1 MARLRLLSSNKSSIP
16 HLSTDSFRL
25 RRKFFL
31 AFTSLVLGLTAS
43 LLLVVENRQNAL
55 IVREMEKRGMTI
67 ATHLAAVSTNDLL
80 TYNFVA
86 LEQAVEHVQQSEED
100 VRYVI
105 VLDRDGRV
113 AAYSRHDDKVGTFLP
128 GEVHQRAA
136 HTMVPLI
143 QQIREQPNQAAH
155 YDIAVPVL
163 IRERQE
169 QSEKWGTVRV
179 GLSMTAMSAE
189 IAQTRWRVLLLGVIG
204 VLSSTGVAAFLAR
217 RIAAPLATLVEGT
230 IAVARGELSHTIPI
244 QTRDEIAVLATNFN
258 HMTRELLKH
267 RTALEQSNC
276 QLDQRVRELS
286 LLTNYNEN
294 ILKSMTSGLLT
305 LDIDGHIATFNAT
318 AEAITGLR
326 SAAVRGQSYQ
336 QVFAHQAQC
345 LQILETSRHHHTPL
359 TAPRLDFHRQ
369 DGQYVPLALRTAMLE
384 DNAGQ
389 VVGLLVIFEDL
400 SSIQTLERQLRRADR
415 LAALGHMAAGVAHEI
430 KNPLAAIRTFVQL
443 VHRKHHE
450 SRFLEKFDRVV
461 PHELNRINFI
471 VEDMLELARPARLHC
486 VLVSLPAL
494 LQRVLDVYAERM
506 QQQHII
512 LKTDFAAAL
521 PPLMADTELLY
532 RSFTNIVLNALEAMP
547 AQGELTIGCRPVP
560 KPLVDFAMPA
570 RQDVPAVSPN
580 VVSLAD
586 DLYATDVEIRF
597 QDTGVG
603 IPADQLD
610 AVFTPFWTTKPKGT
624 GLGLALTHKII
635 EEHRGSIHVAS
646 EVGHGTVITVR
657 LPAIGDA
664 SPPA

>member
-1 MARLRLLSSNKSSIP
+1 MAHLRLLGSNKPSIFHFP
-16 HLSTDSFRL
+16 MDSFRL

-43 LLLVVENRQNAL
+43 LLLVVENRQSAS

-67 ATHLAAVSTNDLL
+67 ATHLAAVSTRDLL

-113 AAYSRHDDKVGTFLP
+113 AAYSQNDDKVGTFLP

-136 HTMVPLI
+136 HTMIPLI
-143 QQIREQPNQAAH
+143 QQIREQPHQAAH

-163 IRERQE
+163 IRDRQG
-169 QSEKWGTVRV
+169 QSEKWGTVCV
-179 GLSMTAMSAE
+179 GLSMAAMSAE

-230 IAVARGELSHTIPI
+230 MAVARGELSHTIPVH
-244 QTRDEIAVLATNFN
+244 TRDEIAVLATNFN

-267 RTALEQSNC
+267 RTALEQTNC
-276 QLDQRVRELS
+276 QLDQRVHELS

-305 LDIDGHIATFNAT
+305 LDIDGRIATFNAM
-318 AEAITGLR
+318 AETITGLR
-326 SAAVRGQSYQ
+326 SEAVRGHSYH
-336 QVFAHQAQC
+336 QVFADQAQC
-345 LQILETSRHHHTPL
+345 LQILETSRRHHTPL
-359 TAPRLDFHRQ
+359 TVPRLDFHRQ
-369 DGQYVPLALRTAMLE
+369 DGQHVPLALRTAMLQ
-384 DNAGQ
+384 DNEGH
-389 VVGLLVIFEDL
+389 VVGLLVICEDL
-400 SSIQTLERQLRRADR
+400 SPMQTLEQQLRRADR

-443 VHRKHHE
+443 VSRKHLD

-461 PHELNRINFI
+461 PLELDRINFI
-471 VEDMLELARPARLHC
+471 IEDMLELARPARLHC
-486 VLVSLPAL
+486 VRVSLLAL
-494 LQRVLDVYAERM
+494 LQRVLDVHAERM
-506 QQQHII
+506 QQQHITPKI
-512 LKTDFAAAL
+512 DCVAAL
-521 PPLMADTELLY
+521 PPLMADAELLY
-532 RSFTNIVLNALEAMP
+532 RSFTNIVLNAIEAMP
-547 AQGELTIGCRPVP
+547 TQGELTIVCRPVP
-560 KPLVDFAMPA
+560 KSLGDLAMPA
-570 RQDVPAVSPN
+570 RQDVPAVSPH

-586 DLYATDVEIRF
+586 DLYATDVEILF

-635 EEHRGSIHVAS
+635 EEHRGSIHVTS
-646 EVGHGTVITVR
+646 VVEQGTVITIR
-657 LPAIGDA
+657 LPAIGDVA
-664 SPPA
+664 LPA

>member
-1 MARLRLLSSNKSSIP
+1 
-16 HLSTDSFRL
+16 
-25 RRKFFL
+25 
-31 AFTSLVLGLTAS
+31 
-43 LLLVVENRQNAL
+43 
-55 IVREMEKRGMTI
+55 
-67 ATHLAAVSTNDLL
+67 
-80 TYNFVA
+80 
-86 LEQAVEHVQQSEED
+86 
-100 VRYVI
+100 
-105 VLDRDGRV
+105 
-113 AAYSRHDDKVGTFLP
+113 
-128 GEVHQRAA
+128 
-136 HTMVPLI
+136 
-143 QQIREQPNQAAH
+143 
-155 YDIAVPVL
+155 
-163 IRERQE
+163 
-169 QSEKWGTVRV
+169 
-179 GLSMTAMSAE
+179 
-189 IAQTRWRVLLLGVIG
+189 
-204 VLSSTGVAAFLAR
+204 
-217 RIAAPLATLVEGT
+217 
-230 IAVARGELSHTIPI
+230 
-244 QTRDEIAVLATNFN
+244 
-258 HMTRELLKH
+258 
-267 RTALEQSNC
+267 
-276 QLDQRVRELS
+276 
-286 LLTNYNEN
+286 
-294 ILKSMTSGLLT
+294 
-305 LDIDGHIATFNAT
+305 
-318 AEAITGLR
+318 
-326 SAAVRGQSYQ
+326 
-336 QVFAHQAQC
+336 
-345 LQILETSRHHHTPL
+345 
-359 TAPRLDFHRQ
+359 
-369 DGQYVPLALRTAMLE
+369 
-384 DNAGQ
+384 
-389 VVGLLVIFEDL
+389 
-400 SSIQTLERQLRRADR
+400 
-415 LAALGHMAAGVAHEI
+415 VAHEI